1 MNDQVNRPTHDG
13 RYDPA
18 RREASRESCRR
29 PVEPWEVAHLER
41 LAAGLRTARKA
52 AGLTQ
57 CALAWRAGMNPST
70 VYRIE
75 AAVRRT
81 RLSTLRRIAEALVGA
96 APWMGDAGKVTA
108 DLATLA
114 GLGLA
119 PESQYRERID
129 GRRARRDRRSQ
140 RAVES
145 YRRIWGIEDDAS

>member
-1 MNDQVNRPTHDG
+1 MSG
-13 RYDPA
+13 YDPEGRA
-18 RREASRESCRR
+18 RARKTCRR
-29 PVEPWEVAHLER
+29 PIDEWEVAHLER

-57 CALAWRAGMNPST
+57 CDLALGARISPKT

-81 RLSTLRRIAEALVGA
+81 RLSTLRRIAEALVA
-96 APWMGDAGKVTA
+96 EAPWMGDPGRVTA

-119 PESQYRERID
+119 PESQYRERVER
-129 GRRARRDRRSQ
+129 RRARRERKHARELADFRPLWEGR
-140 RAVES
+140 
-145 YRRIWGIEDDAS
+145 EDYKRYGLTL